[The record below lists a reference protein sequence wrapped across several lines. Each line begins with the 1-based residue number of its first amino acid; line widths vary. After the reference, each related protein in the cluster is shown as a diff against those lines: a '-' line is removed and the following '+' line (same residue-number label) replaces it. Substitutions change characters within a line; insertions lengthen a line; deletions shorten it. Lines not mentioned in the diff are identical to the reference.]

1 MGRRVSGIDTGKKE
15 RMENEDDEEL
25 GTFDLNEILDS
36 DETIVRICNICQSD
50 KPCTCM
56 RDLVMD

>member
-1 MGRRVSGIDTGKKE
+1 
-15 RMENEDDEEL
+15 MENEDDDEL
-25 GTFDLNEILDS
+25 GMFDLNELLNS

-50 KPCTCM
+50 NPCTCM